1 MSAPFLALRDPTGP
15 APALARAVVAIGNFD
30 GVHRGHRGLIAR
42 AVALGRAL
50 GRPVAA
56 LTFEPHPSDF
66 FAGGPV
72 IFRLTPP
79 QAKALALSRIGLD
92 GMITFSFDAT
102 LAGLSA
108 QDFVD
113 EIMVRRLDVS
123 GVVVGDD
130 FHFGKARA
138 GTPDFLREAGARAGF
153 AVEIVTKIAADEDG
167 SLEAVSSTSIRK
179 ALEGGDVRRAAHLL
193 GHPWTVVGE
202 VLHGR
207 KLGRTLGY
215 PTANL
220 ALDPSTRL
228 KHGIYAVRIEFDG
241 ARRAGVA
248 SFGSR
253 PTFDDGPPLLEAFV
267 FDFAGDLYGRQLA
280 VSLLHFIRPE
290 MKFPGLDALKAQI
303 AEDAAQAR
311 ALLAAPPLS
320 RKAPPRL

>member
-1 MSAPFLALRDPTGP
+1 MSGSFLALRDPA
-15 APALARAVVAIGNFD
+15 APQPGLTRPVVAIGNFD

-42 AVALGRAL
+42 AVALGRRL

-66 FAGGPV
+66 FAGRSV

-79 QAKALALSRIGLD
+79 QAKALALSRLGLD
-92 GMITFSFDAT
+92 GVITFSFDAA
-102 LAGLSA
+102 LAGLPA
-108 QDFVD
+108 LDFVD
-113 EIMVRRLDVS
+113 EILVRRLEVS

-138 GTPDFLREAGARAGF
+138 GTPAFLREAGTRAGF
-153 AVEIVTKIAADEDG
+153 AVEIVTRIAADEEG

-179 ALEGGDVRRAAHLL
+179 ALEMGDVRRAAHLL

-220 ALDPSTRL
+220 ALDASTRL
-228 KHGIYAVRIEFDG
+228 RHGIYAVRVEIEG
-241 ARRAGVA
+241 ARREGVA

-253 PTFDDGPPLLEAFV
+253 PTFDDGPPLLEVFV
-267 FDFAGDLYGRQLA
+267 FDFSGDLYGKSVA
-280 VSLLHFIRPE
+280 VEFVDFLRAEAKFDGIAPLVAQ
-290 MKFPGLDALKAQI
+290 MKRD
-303 AEDAAQAR
+303 EAQAR
-311 ALLAAPPLS
+311 AILAA
-320 RKAPPRL
+320 APG